1 MSKYTITTAEQQNTQ
16 KRMRD
21 CDGCHD
27 PANPPA
33 FAVFVKVGAAGG
45 GGVSESVFMI
55 CRKCAANPIALH
67 LHGKGYCAP
76 GVTAHAA
83 LGGATLVHQPEP
95 EVEVVEPEVEVIDPR
110 DFDEDG
116 DYWGDQDPPPP
127 PPRARGRARARREEP
142 PAPTPASLDHC
153 AFCGH
158 ERGFHEGETGRCIA
172 PNYGRGCQVHCRGFV
187 EK

>member
-83 LGGATLVHQPEP
+83 LGGATLVHNPEP
-95 EVEVVEPEVEVIDPR
+95 ETVEPEVEIIDNRQQWPDNEDEILEACGVEPR
-110 DFDEDG
+110 
-116 DYWGDQDPPPP
+116 
-127 PPRARGRARARREEP
+127 PRARGRARARREEP

-172 PNYGRGCQVHCRGFV
+172 PNYGRGCQVNCRGFV